1 MADQVGASF
10 PALED
15 MAKQLDLVN
24 GRLTELGQTLNDINQ
39 QMQGGALVGIPGDN
53 FETALDFFHL
63 KVTNLADEYAK
74 EAEAIRQVMSAMEQ
88 SDNSV

>member
-39 QMQGGALVGIPGDN
+39 QMQGGALV
-53 FETALDFFHL
+53 
-63 KVTNLADEYAK
+63 
-74 EAEAIRQVMSAMEQ
+74 
-88 SDNSV
+88 